1 MQVSSRSSFWKEQQA
16 CKVSLEPLGS
26 RAPPVPAGAATG
38 HRAGQGFQ
46 TLAPLENGRGAGP
59 ASAESLVGL
68 WREARGGQ
76 QQRRLK
82 ALTFFHA
89 QNQTVRLLTGTV
101 NI

>member
-1 MQVSSRSSFWKEQQA
+1 M
-16 CKVSLEPLGS
+16 PG
-26 RAPPVPAGAATG
+26 GAATG
-38 HRAGQGFQ
+38 HCAGQGFQ